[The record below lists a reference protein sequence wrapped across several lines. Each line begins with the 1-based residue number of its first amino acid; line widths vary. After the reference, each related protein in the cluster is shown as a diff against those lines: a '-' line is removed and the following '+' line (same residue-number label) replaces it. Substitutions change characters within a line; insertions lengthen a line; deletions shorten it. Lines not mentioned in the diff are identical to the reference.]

1 MYKCPKCGYILNKE
15 KYAFMQENNAF
26 FCPGRIALKGKT
38 RQCATRI
45 ENFKKDYSNDI
56 EENYRTRV

>member
-1 MYKCPKCGYILNKE
+1 
-15 KYAFMQENNAF
+15 MQENNAF